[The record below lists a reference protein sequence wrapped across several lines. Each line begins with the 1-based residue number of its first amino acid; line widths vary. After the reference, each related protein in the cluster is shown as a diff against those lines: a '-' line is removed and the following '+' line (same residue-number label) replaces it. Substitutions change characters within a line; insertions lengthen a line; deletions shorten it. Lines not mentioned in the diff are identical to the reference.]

1 MFGTRGAKVALVA
14 AMTYGVTVFD
24 RALADERV
32 AFDAEVLKDRGIDP
46 KLAQYF
52 SLAPRFE
59 QGLRRIALEVNGVAK
74 GRALGR
80 FNENGDLC
88 VDTGLL
94 TGGGVR
100 VPASLSQE
108 SGKGACVLFSTAF
121 PEAIAR
127 LDPGKEQVSLL
138 VPTHLLASP
147 GPGQRSFSNGG
158 VAGLFNY
165 DALAVSS
172 QFNGQSSQYH
182 SLNSE
187 VGLNAGDWIFR
198 SRQSYASFQGVTRF
212 EHLNAYAERTLES
225 YKTQMQLGQ
234 LTLATPLFA
243 GGAFTGVQF
252 LPESALALENEGFGA
267 GSAVEGIA
275 YSPARVEVRQNGAM
289 IYTTVVPAGP
299 FTLRDLPLL
308 SYNLD
313 LDVTVNEEN
322 GSRRRF
328 TVPSASLRR
337 GTGSS
342 SASYSLAFGQVR
354 RITGDNRETPT
365 FATLSNDW
373 QWRPGTQ
380 LSVGVMGANDYQ
392 SVGWGV
398 HQALTDQTTV
408 SAQQVV
414 SGVLTSKTRGAQ
426 FQAAL
431 STVLA
436 PSLSAS
442 LTTSQQS
449 EGFRT
454 LSDTAWNQTLDRPES
469 RASQQLGASLSGTT
483 TQSGTF
489 GAVLSRNAT
498 VNGEAQSR
506 LGLSWSRAFGEV
518 SLSANLERSFGGQT
532 NNASGTGAYLSLS
545 MPLGAQRSLSTYA
558 RRDDRAGLSSGAQ
571 LSEQVSD
578 TLAYSIAADRD
589 ENGATGINGR
599 VNLLPR
605 YTRAALGYSHSG
617 SGSKTY
623 DVALRGGL
631 VVHADGVTPSPYPL
645 RDTFGLVKVGESAGV
660 KIRTSQ
666 GPVWTDGAGRAV
678 AASLP
683 AYHNTKVEIETASLP
698 RSVDVLNGYQ
708 EVEAG
713 RGSVQVFDFALV
725 SARRVLLVVHTAQGQ
740 PVAKGVAVY
749 AGEKYLTTVVDAG
762 KIFLLDAQSEMQLQ
776 LALSEDN
783 TCNVTLKLAQTP
795 SESSALFE
803 TAEAVCEVG

>member
-14 AMTYGVTVFD
+14 AMTYGVTVCD
-24 RALADERV
+24 RTLADEHV
-32 AFDAEVLKDRGIDP
+32 AFDTEVLKDRGIDP

-80 FNENGDLC
+80 FNEHGDLC

-94 TGGGVR
+94 AGGGVR
-100 VPASLSQE
+100 VPASLSRE

-138 VPTHLLASP
+138 VPTHLLATP
-147 GPGQRSFSNGG
+147 GPGQRSFSKGG

-187 VGLNAGDWIFR
+187 VGLNAGDWVFR

-252 LPESALALENEGFGA
+252 LPESALALESEGFGA
-267 GSAVEGIA
+267 GSAIEGIA

-289 IYTTVVPAGP
+289 IYTTVVPPGP

-313 LDVTVNEEN
+313 LDVTVYEEK

-328 TVPSASLRR
+328 TVPSASLRG

-342 SASYSLAFGQVR
+342 NASYSSAFGQVR
-354 RITGDNRETPT
+354 RITGDNRQTPT
-365 FATLSNDW
+365 FAMLSNDW

-392 SVGWGV
+392 SLGWGV
-398 HQALTDQTTV
+398 HQALTDHTTV

-442 LTTSQQS
+442 LTASQQS

-469 RASQQLGASLSGTT
+469 RASQQLGASLSGRTQ
-483 TQSGTF
+483 QSGTF

-498 VNGEAQSR
+498 VNGEAQLR

-518 SLSANLERSFGGQT
+518 SLSANLERSFGGQA
-532 NNASGTGAYLSLS
+532 NNASGNGAYLSLS

-571 LSEQVSD
+571 LSEHVSD

-605 YTRAALGYSHSG
+605 YTRAGLGYSHSG

-631 VVHADGVTPSPYPL
+631 AVHADGVTPSPYPL
-645 RDTFGLVKVGESAGV
+645 RDTFGLVKVGESPGV

-683 AYHNTKVEIETASLP
+683 AYRNTKVEIETTSLP

-776 LALSEDN
+776 LALSEGN

-795 SESSALFE
+795 SESSVLFE
-803 TAEAVCEVG
+803 TAEAVCESG